1 MSTGR
6 TPRVPRSAAM
16 GAKPAR
22 FGGQYENAKKHM
34 TAREVRPADELEHR
48 LRFERLVMS
57 VSTQLINRIAQEI
70 DAGIEQA
77 LSLLGSYCRVDRA
90 YVFLFSGTTMSN
102 THEWCAPHIEPQLES
117 LQALPLS
124 DFPWSVTRI
133 RQEEVIHVPRVA
145 ELPEE
150 AARERQVWGQQGIL
164 SVVLVPMMLEG
175 KPLGFIGF
183 GSARELESW
192 RDDDVALLRIAS
204 GSVVSA
210 LERKR
215 ADRERRALEEQLVQ
229 ARSLENVAR
238 LAGGVAHDFNNLLS
252 VILNHARALER
263 HLSEPRLRQYASV
276 LCQSAEQAAELTR
289 QLMVVGRREPVHSE
303 VLDVNQVLRSM
314 AHLLERTLGDE
325 VEFEVSP
332 WEQPCYVK
340 LGRAHLKQILVNLT
354 VNARDALPTRGGRV
368 VIDTLSVD
376 AVPRQGESVAMA
388 GPWIRLGVADTGAGM
403 SAAVASRVFEP
414 FFSTK
419 GDFGTGLGL
428 STVQGIVSQAGG
440 QIHIDTAIG
449 RGTRVEVYLP
459 QVVSMPCPDVT
470 RAPSTPPPRG
480 RGELILLVEDSEPL
494 RVLIEHLLVEQDYRV
509 MTAAHP
515 ALAIELAERAGCDL
529 ALLLTDAML
538 PAMTGRELAERVR
551 QTDARLRVAYMSGHD
566 DQVLLRRGAVD
577 AGILLLHK
585 PFSDRELLAFVR
597 RALDE
602 PAMLL
607 NTSARAPCS

>member
-1 MSTGR
+1 
-6 TPRVPRSAAM
+6 
-16 GAKPAR
+16 
-22 FGGQYENAKKHM
+22 M
-34 TAREVRPADELEHR
+34 TAREARASDELEHR

-57 VSTQLINRIAQEI
+57 VSTQFVNRITHEI
-70 DAGIEQA
+70 DAGIEQT
-77 LSLLGSYCRVDRA
+77 LGLIGTYCHVDRA
-90 YVFLFSGTTMSN
+90 YVFLFNGATMSN
-102 THEWCAPHIEPQLES
+102 THEWCAPQVEPQLEN
-117 LQALPLS
+117 LQALPLA
-124 DFPWSVTRI
+124 DYPWSVRRI
-133 RQEEVIHVPRVA
+133 RQQEVLHLPRVA

-150 AARERQVWGQQGIL
+150 AAKERLLLEQQGIL
-164 SVVLVPMMLEG
+164 SLVLVPLTFEG
-175 KPLGFIGF
+175 KSLGFIGF
-183 GSARELESW
+183 DSVREVKRWS
-192 RDDDVALLRIAS
+192 DDDIALLRTAS
-204 GSVVSA
+204 EIVVNA

-229 ARSLENVAR
+229 ARSLDSVAR

-263 HLSEPRLRQYASV
+263 NLTEPRLRQYASV

-289 QLMVVGRREPVHSE
+289 QLMIVGRRELVHSE

-325 VEFEVSP
+325 VEFEVRE

-340 LGRAHLKQILVNLT
+340 LGRAHLKQIIVNLT

-368 VIDTLSVD
+368 VIDTLSVNGAPSD
-376 AVPRQGESVAMA
+376 VDGVG

-440 QIHIDTAIG
+440 QIHIETAIG
-449 RGTRVEVYLP
+449 QGTRVEVYLP
-459 QVVSMPCPDVT
+459 QVVSVPCPDVV

-494 RVLIEHLLVEQDYRV
+494 RVLIEHLLIDQDYRV
-509 MTAAHP
+509 ATAAHP
-515 ALAIELAERAGCDL
+515 AMAIELAARAGDDL

-538 PAMTGRELAERVR
+538 PGMTGRELADRVR
-551 QTDARLRVAYMSGHD
+551 QRDTRLRVAYMSGYD
-566 DQVLLRRGAVD
+566 DQVLERRGAVD
-577 AGILLLHK
+577 AGILLLSK

-602 PAMLL
+602 PAGAAQHQR
-607 NTSARAPCS
+607 TRTV